1 MKRISGSMFA
11 ALALIALAAAQWGCS
26 DSNST
31 PSGEKKND
39 LVVPVEIGA
48 VIEGDIAAYFTGTAT
63 VEAEEET
70 EVVAKVGGVI
80 ERILVEEGD
89 RVTAGQ
95 VIAKLD
101 DEKIAVQL
109 EQAKAS
115 LARLEN
121 NYRRNEDL
129 HAKQLVST
137 EVFQQA
143 KYDYEQQK
151 AAWDLARL
159 ELRYTDIRTP
169 IGGVVAERL
178 VKVGNMI
185 LPNQPVY
192 RVTGLDPLIAVL
204 HVPEK
209 QLPRL
214 RVGQEARL
222 RIDALPDREF
232 AGRIERISPVVDP
245 ATGTVKVTVETHDPS
260 GLLRPGMFAR
270 IKVVYD
276 VHECT
281 VLAPKDAI
289 LAEDRESAVF
299 VVQDSIAVRRFVT
312 VGFINTTHVEILEG
326 LSPGDTLVTTGK
338 SSLKDSTTVEIVV
351 AREKRQ

>member
-1 MKRISGSMFA
+1 MKRTSRSMIA
-11 ALALIALAAAQWGCS
+11 ALALVALVAASWGCS
-26 DSNST
+26 DSNSS
-31 PSGEKKND
+31 PSGEKKD
-39 LVVPVEIGA
+39 RIVVPVEVGA
-48 VIEGDIAAYFTGTAT
+48 VIEGSISAYFTGTAT

-89 RVTAGQ
+89 RVEAGQ

-121 NYRRNEDL
+121 SYRRNEDL

-159 ELRYTDIRTP
+159 DLQYTDIRTP

-185 LPNQPVY
+185 LQNQPVY

-214 RVGQEARL
+214 RVGQDARL
-222 RIDALPDREF
+222 NIDALPDREF
-232 AGRIERISPVVDP
+232 SGRIERISPVVDP
-245 ATGTVKVTVETHDPS
+245 ATGTVKVTVETRDPS

-270 IKVVYD
+270 IKIVYD
-276 VHECT
+276 RHENA
-281 VLAPKDAI
+281 VLAPKEAI

-299 VVQDSIAVRRFVT
+299 VVQDSLAVRRFVT
-312 VGFINTTHVEILEG
+312 VGFINTTHVEILDG
-326 LSPGDTLVTTGK
+326 LEPGDTLVTTGK
-338 SSLKDSTTVEIVV
+338 SSLKDSTSVEIVA
-351 AREKRQ
+351 AREKRR

>member
-1 MKRISGSMFA
+1 MKRNVSLIAFVLLLT
-11 ALALIALAAAQWGCS
+11 ALASAQWGCS
-26 DSNST
+26 RSNST
-31 PSGEKKND
+31 TTDKGKNK

-48 VIEGDIAAYFTGTAT
+48 VISGDIAAYFTGTAT
-63 VEAEEET
+63 VEAEQET
-70 EVVAKVGGVI
+70 EVVAKVGGVV

-89 RVTAGQ
+89 YVQAGQ

-101 DEKIAVQL
+101 EEKIAVQL
-109 EQAKAS
+109 EQAQAN

-121 NYRRNEDL
+121 SYRRNEDL

-151 AAWDLARL
+151 AAFDLARL
-159 ELRYTDIRTP
+159 DLKYTDIRTP
-169 IGGVVAERL
+169 IAGVVAERL

-209 QLPRL
+209 QISRL
-214 RVGQEARL
+214 RVGQESRL
-222 RIDALPDREF
+222 QIDALPGADF
-232 AGRIERISPVVDP
+232 TGRIKRLSPVVDP
-245 ATGTVKVTVETHDPS
+245 GTGTVKVTVEMRDPS
-260 GLLRPGMFAR
+260 RRLRPGMFAR
-270 IKVVYD
+270 VKIIYD
-276 VHECT
+276 VHENT

-289 LAEDRESAVF
+289 MAEDRESAVF

-312 VGFINTTHVEILEG
+312 IGYENTTHVEILEG
-326 LSPGDTLVTTGK
+326 LLPGDTLVTTGK
-338 SSLKDSTTVEIVV
+338 SSLKDSSTVDIVSRRG
-351 AREKRQ
+351 AKR